1 MRWFNHGQYRFFQP
15 DFSDVIFNY
24 KKGLYD
30 KYYFVFKLNPDYVQK
45 YIQTVLTQVTL
56 YLFNFKCVCEP
67 GNVEH
72 TKDDFSGICYFA
84 FFRFSDYDEIPMLE
98 S

>member
-1 MRWFNHGQYRFFQP
+1 MNCG
-15 DFSDVIFNY
+15 SV
-24 KKGLYD
+24 KE
-30 KYYFVFKLNPDYVQK
+30 
-45 YIQTVLTQVTL
+45 YIETVLTQITL
-56 YLFNFKCVCEP
+56 YLFDLEPVCKP
-67 GNVEH
+67 GNVLIEH